1 MSQAASFACL
11 AVGAVVFGVV
21 TRVTIPPLTW
31 VALTLLLHASRSLP
45 AAGALLGMWIA
56 LYVALAYGD
65 RGMMPVDGPAYY
77 AIVAALTTVMFLPF
91 AADRLAIARLAG
103 VRATLVFPL
112 ALVSAEF
119 LRSRLMPGAT
129 WGSIAYTQYGYLAL
143 MQVAAVAGIW
153 GLTFLMGW
161 GASTLE
167 MAWSRGFDWSVTG
180 VPVLSCATVLGTVLV
195 AGAARV
201 ASAPTDRAAVRVATL
216 NRPVDLF
223 IPGEMT
229 RIAEGNVPPADHD
242 RLNAKLAKLHDWF
255 LDGSRREARAGA
267 RIIVWPETSLLIFK
281 EDETAF
287 LSRAQQLA
295 SDEHV
300 LLAMGM
306 GTVRPGAILPL
317 ENKLVA
323 IDPAG
328 QIKVSYLKSHPVA
341 GWEAGIMRVGD
352 GRLPVITAGGRRI
365 AGAICH
371 DADFPEFIRQAALD
385 SADLLIV
392 PVNEWKA
399 IKDIHFQMHAFRAIE
414 TGLPVVRAA
423 ASGLSSAFDPWG
435 RVLGVADYFAE
446 GDRTLTVQM
455 PLGGVPTIYAQIG
468 DLFAWLCVAGLVL
481 SLVLSTAGL
490 KGASLN
496 QLSSLKYQVSSFRRI
511 P

>member
-1 MSQAASFACL
+1 M
-11 AVGAVVFGVV
+11 
-21 TRVTIPPLTW
+21 P
-31 VALTLLLHASRSLP
+31 
-45 AAGALLGMWIA
+45 AGAALPGMWIV
-56 LYVALAYGD
+56 LYIALAIGD
-65 RGMMPVDGPAYY
+65 RGIMPIEGPGYF
-77 AIVAALTTVMFLPF
+77 AIVAGLTTIMFLPF
-91 AADRLAIARLAG
+91 AADRLATARLAG

-119 LRSRLMPGAT
+119 LRSRFVPGAT

-161 GASTLE
+161 FASTLE
-167 MAWSRGFDWSVTG
+167 MAWSRGFDWSVSG

-195 AGAARV
+195 AGAARL

-223 IPGEMT
+223 IPGEIT
-229 RIAEGNVPPADHD
+229 RIAEGSVPPADYE

-281 EDETAF
+281 EDEAAF
-287 LSRAQQLA
+287 MSRAQQLA

-300 LLAMGM
+300 FLAMGM
-306 GTVRPGAILPL
+306 GTVRPNAILPL
-317 ENKLVA
+317 ENKLIA
-323 IDPAG
+323 IDPSG
-328 QIKVSYLKSHPVA
+328 HISMSYLKSHPVA
-341 GWEAGIMRVGD
+341 GWEAGIMRVGE
-352 GRLPVITAGGRRI
+352 GRVPVMAAGGRRI
-365 AGAICH
+365 AGAICY
-371 DADFPEFIRQAALD
+371 DADFPEFIRQAAQD

-392 PVNEWKA
+392 PANDWKM

-435 RVLGVADYFAE
+435 RVLGVADFFAD

-455 PLGGVPTIYAQIG
+455 PLGGVPTLYARIG
-468 DLFAWLCVAGLVL
+468 DLFAWLCVVGVVLAFGTALV
-481 SLVLSTAGL
+481 S
-490 KGASLN
+490 
-496 QLSSLKYQVSSFRRI
+496 R
-511 P
+511 